1 MQVCLVAVEFQNDRR
16 RKKKRRAR
24 PCVRVARRARD
35 IFDRNM
41 LKYIFGYDGWLQ
53 QERTSVDTI

>member
-1 MQVCLVAVEFQNDRR
+1 MQVCLVVVEFQKDRR

-24 PCVRVARRARD
+24 PCVRVRVARD

-41 LKYIFGYDGWLQ
+41 LKYIFDYDGWLQ

>member
-1 MQVCLVAVEFQNDRR
+1 MQVCLVVVEFQKDRR

-24 PCVRVARRARD
+24 PCVRVARD

-41 LKYIFGYDGWLQ
+41 LKYIFDYDGWLQ

>member
-1 MQVCLVAVEFQNDRR
+1 MQVCLVVVEFQKDRR

-24 PCVRVARRARD
+24 PCVRVGARD

-41 LKYIFGYDGWLQ
+41 LKYIFDYDGWLQ